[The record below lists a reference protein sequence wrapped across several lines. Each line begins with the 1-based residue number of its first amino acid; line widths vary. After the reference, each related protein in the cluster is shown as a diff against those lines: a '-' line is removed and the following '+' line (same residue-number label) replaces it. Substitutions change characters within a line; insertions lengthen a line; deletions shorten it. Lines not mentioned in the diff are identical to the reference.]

1 MLQVYYYCLIFL
13 EPFKYN
19 RPKQKNKEAT
29 NTDLTN
35 LTMNKSYME
44 IINNNK
50 TKNQKSLK
58 DIINHHFK

>member
-1 MLQVYYYCLIFL
+1 M
-13 EPFKYN
+13 EKYVN
-19 RPKQKNKEAT
+19 KIGNLVLLSKQKNKEAT